1 MIRVMGRM
9 GERVG
14 ATRRKVGLLEDLE
27 STRNDLM
34 DVYAM
39 VLRKLGD
46 AQSAQWLAATSGFG
60 VESAIGAPGRDAPVS
75 PAQLASAIRQFE
87 AELAHVRTVIAN
99 VDSRLAHVTR

>member
-1 MIRVMGRM
+1 MMRHMGSM
-9 GERVG
+9 GE
-14 ATRRKVGLLEDLE
+14 ARRKMGLLEDLE
-27 STRNDLM
+27 STRTDLL
-34 DVYAM
+34 DIYAM

-60 VESAIGAPGRDAPVS
+60 VESAIGVPGRETPVS

-87 AELAHVRTVIAN
+87 AELAHVRTVISK